1 MTQTQS
7 GLNFS
12 VLSQSAVSKK
22 RSLGEAQQE
31 SRSIKQDFPNDG
43 EKRIPIFTT
52 NVIEEDELPALPST
66 PVITEVKETDDLA
79 SILEVSEEKAM
90 SLYAT
95 PSVSISGGY
104 FKAKEKMQTQQ
115 NSQILRLKD
124 NLS

>member
-22 RSLGEAQQE
+22 RSLGEAQNE
-31 SRSIKQDFPNDG
+31 SSRSIKQDFPNDG

-52 NVIEEDELPALPST
+52 NVVEEDKLPQLPST
-66 PVITEVKETDDLA
+66 PAITEVKETDDLG

-90 SLYAT
+90 SVYGT

-104 FKAKEKMQTQQ
+104 FKALEKMQ
-115 NSQILRLKD
+115 S
-124 NLS
+124 